1 MFSVARKTPI
11 DQLSKAITDIL
22 NEYAGEIGENLGRIT
37 EEMGKKGRQALRRES
52 KAKLKQHTGDYAK
65 GWQVKIE
72 RGRLKTTA
80 TIYNDHYSLPHLL
93 EYSHDVKNRKD
104 GPVIGQTAPH
114 PHIEPIEK
122 ELVEA
127 FEREVLSKL

>member
-22 NEYAGEIGENLGRIT
+22 NEYAGEVGENLGKIT
-37 EEMGKKGRQALRRES
+37 EEMGKKGKQALRRES
-52 KAKLKQHTGDYAK
+52 KVKLKTHTGDYAR
-65 GWQVKIE
+65 GWQVKIDK
-72 RGRLKTTA
+72 GRLKTTA

-93 EYSHDVKNRKD
+93 EYSHDVKNRKG

-114 PHIEPIEK
+114 PHIAPVEK

>member
-1 MFSVARKTPI
+1 MCSVARKTPI
-11 DQLSKAITDIL
+11 DQLNKAITDIL

-65 GWQVKIE
+65 GWQVKID

-104 GPVIGQTAPH
+104 GPVIGRTAPH
-114 PHIEPIEK
+114 AHIEPIEK

-127 FEREVLSKL
+127 FEREVLRKL

>member
-11 DQLSKAITDIL
+11 DQLSKAITDTL
-22 NEYAGEIGENLGRIT
+22 NEYAGKIGENLGRIT

-52 KAKLKQHTGDYAK
+52 KVKLKVHTGKYSK
-65 GWQVKIE
+65 GWKMQVE
-72 RGRLKTTA
+72 HGRMSIKV

>member
-52 KAKLKQHTGDYAK
+52 KAKLKTHTGEYAK
-65 GWQVKIE
+65 GWKYE
-72 RGRLKTTA
+72 YRKTRRYAKT
-80 TIYNDHYSLPHLL
+80 TIYNEHYSLPHLL
-93 EYSHDVKNRKD
+93 EYSHDVKNRKG

-114 PHIEPIEK
+114 SHIAPVEK